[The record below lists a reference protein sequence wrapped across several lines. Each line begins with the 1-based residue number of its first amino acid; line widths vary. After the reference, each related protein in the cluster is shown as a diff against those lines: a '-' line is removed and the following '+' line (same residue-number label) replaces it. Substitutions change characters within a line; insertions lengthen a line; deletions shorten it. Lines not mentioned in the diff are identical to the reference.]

1 MAMHSPCCACYKT
14 THMKIEYGDMMDV
27 MRFSLTNAVCKLG
40 TKIIRQTKGIP
51 QGDSLSPAICI
62 GTLAWYETQ
71 WMNKL
76 TPKEKGN
83 IKIARYL
90 DDVLFMTNSNM
101 KNYKRVIESYKESCY
116 PQGLTLEGE
125 EGDNNFLETAII
137 NTTTNIEC
145 RHRNKNANMEEQ
157 EFYRGKHAWSY
168 NEERHKM
175 GAMIGTFARIKRNS
189 SKNDLA
195 MISIQEKIQEFQ
207 TLNYTTK
214 QCERALKY
222 LASKYNTDPFWHSCL
237 TKLYG
242 IANDAYH

>member
-1 MAMHSPCCACYKT
+1 MALRRLH
-14 THMKIEYGDMMDV
+14 
-27 MRFSLTNAVCKLG
+27 R
-40 TKIIRQTKGIP
+40 
-51 QGDSLSPAICI
+51 
-62 GTLAWYETQ
+62 
-71 WMNKL
+71 
-76 TPKEKGN
+76 
-83 IKIARYL
+83 
-90 DDVLFMTNSNM
+90 
-101 KNYKRVIESYKESCY
+101 Y

-125 EGDNNFLETAII
+125 EGDNNFLETTII

-175 GAMIGTFARIKRNS
+175 GAMIGTFTRIKRNS

-195 MISIQEKIQEFQ
+195 MISIQEKIHEFQ
-207 TLNYTTK
+207 TLNYTRK

-222 LASKYNTDPFWHSCL
+222 LANKHNTDPFWHSCL

-242 IANDAYH
+242 IANDAHHWKPWGRWRWKCFSY

>member
-1 MAMHSPCCACYKT
+1 M
-14 THMKIEYGDMMDV
+14 
-27 MRFSLTNAVCKLG
+27 
-40 TKIIRQTKGIP
+40 
-51 QGDSLSPAICI
+51 
-62 GTLAWYETQ
+62 
-71 WMNKL
+71 
-76 TPKEKGN
+76 
-83 IKIARYL
+83 
-90 DDVLFMTNSNM
+90 
-101 KNYKRVIESYKESCY
+101 
-116 PQGLTLEGE
+116 EGE

-175 GAMIGTFARIKRNS
+175 GAMIGTFTRIKRNS
-189 SKNDLA
+189 LKNDLA

-222 LASKYNTDPFWHSCL
+222 LANKHNTDPFWHSCL